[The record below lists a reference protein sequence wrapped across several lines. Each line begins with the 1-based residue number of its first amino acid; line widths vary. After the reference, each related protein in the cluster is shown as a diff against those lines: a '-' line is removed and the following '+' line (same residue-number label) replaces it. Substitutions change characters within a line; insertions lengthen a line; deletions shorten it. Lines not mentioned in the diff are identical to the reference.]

1 MVEPT
6 HTSPDD
12 ERFLDLLEG
21 DLTDAEAD
29 ALRAALRQDPELEE
43 AWDGY
48 RGIVGTLRELPDE
61 EAPPEFLKLV
71 QQRIRRKTR
80 GRFYGPLP
88 GAGGFPYQAA
98 VSVVLLAI
106 MMAIYLFGH
115 PTEETPRLVD
125 PSVLQRLPAG
135 MADAVA
141 MEGGTMN
148 GATDRCGGRH
158 EITLPRGAVDRIG
171 RRFADEA
178 VLDPV
183 GDGGGPARLCVTL
196 R

>member
-1 MVEPT
+1 MQDTT

-21 DLTDAEAD
+21 DLSDSEAD
-29 ALRAALRQDPELEE
+29 ELREALRSDPELEE
-43 AWDGY
+43 AFDGY

-61 EAPPEFLKLV
+61 EAPPEFLQLV

-80 GRFYGPLP
+80 GRFYGPTP
-88 GAGGFPYQAA
+88 GAAGFPYQAA

-106 MMAIYLFGH
+106 MMAIYLLGH
-115 PTEETPRLVD
+115 PTEEKPRLMD
-125 PSVLQRLPAG
+125 PSVLQKLPAG

-141 MEGGTMN
+141 LEGGTMN

-158 EITLPRGAVDRIG
+158 ELSLPKRAVDRIAA
-171 RRFADEA
+171 RFGDE
-178 VLDPV
+178 VKIEPV
-183 GDGGGPARLCVTL
+183 GSGDGPVRLCVGSK
-196 R
+196 